1 MSLAALRDAGAPD
14 LLSDAA
20 LLVEER
26 GLAKGVL
33 HNPKTGEV
41 DAFGALCLAAGAKPK
56 HLKVDDVVACKV
68 PPVKQGVVLGCVE
81 ALEAQFGDLPV
92 WSDGSTSIAV
102 AREFRR
108 LAERL
113 RIVTG

>member
-1 MSLAALRDAGAPD
+1 VTLAALRDAGAPD
-14 LLSDAA
+14 LLRDAA

-26 GLAKGVL
+26 GLAKGVV

-41 DAFGALCLAAGAKPK
+41 DAFGALCLAAGSKVK
-56 HLKVDDVVACKV
+56 HLKLDDVVACKV
-68 PPVKQGVVLGCVE
+68 PPVNQGLVLGCVD

-92 WSDGSTSIAV
+92 WSDGSTSIGV

-108 LAERL
+108 LADRL
-113 RIVTG
+113 CIVV